1 MYNEKAYV
9 LSRGFVRRALELPL
23 GSLEA
28 EINWLYYKQGK
39 LRKVL
44 DDSRALI
51 KKSREEPVDSK
62 TVVSSDRAVPRL
74 TGGAIIT
81 LERTLGKLDALVKP
95 ATPSS

>member
-1 MYNEKAYV
+1 M
-9 LSRGFVRRALELPL
+9 PL

-28 EINWLYYKQGK
+28 EITWLYHKQGK

-51 KKSREEPVDSK
+51 KKSRDEPVDSK

-74 TGGAIIT
+74 TSGAIIT
-81 LERTLGKLDALVKP
+81 LERTLSKLEGLQRHLP
-95 ATPSS
+95 